1 MANNE
6 IKILSTSA
14 LPQSLIQQAGADN
27 IAIAVQTFI
36 NIEPVDSVEVHQEIE
51 TALLQSACVI
61 FTSQHAVEIVAAA
74 LDGHTPD
81 WRIYCIANKTAK
93 LVEKYFGKERI
104 AGTAAYA
111 EELAD
116 KIIED
121 AEAEEFIF
129 FTGNKHLPT
138 LMDKLDDEGLY
149 VQEIIVYQNT
159 PSSVTV
165 SGRYHGILFF
175 SPSAVESFFG
185 ANRISRATV
194 LFATGQT
201 TANALQKVST
211 NPVIMA
217 NQTGKEEMI
226 QTVLDYYR

>member
-14 LPQSLIQQAGADN
+14 LPQSLVQEAAMENISITAQA
-27 IAIAVQTFI
+27 FI
-36 NIEPVDSVEVHQEIE
+36 NIEPVDSIEVQQEIE
-51 TALLQSACVI
+51 TALLQSAYVI
-61 FTSQHAVEIVAAA
+61 FTSQHAVEIIAAE
-74 LDGHTPD
+74 LDGHQPD

-93 LVEKYFGKERI
+93 LVEKYFGKESI

-111 EELAD
+111 EDLAD

-121 AEAEEFIF
+121 GEAEELIF

-138 LMDKLDDEGLY
+138 LMDKLDEEGLY

-159 PSSVTV
+159 PASVTV
-165 SGRYHGILFF
+165 DGRFHGILFF
-175 SPSAVESFFG
+175 SPSAAESFFA
-185 ANRISRATV
+185 ANKISRATV

-201 TANALQKVST
+201 TANALQKIST

-217 NQTGKEEMI
+217 EQTGKEEMI
-226 QTVLDYYR
+226 QTVMDYYR

>member
-1 MANNE
+1 MATAE

-14 LPQSLIQQAGADN
+14 LPTEVVQQAAMEN
-27 IAIAVQTFI
+27 ISIATQAFI
-36 NIEPVDSVEVHQEIE
+36 NIEPVDSVEVQQEIE
-51 TALLQSACVI
+51 TALLQSAYVV
-61 FTSQHAVEIVAAA
+61 FTSQHAVEIIGSQ
-74 LDGHTPD
+74 LDGHQPD
-81 WRIYCIANKTAK
+81 WQIYCLANKTAAM
-93 LVEKYFGKERI
+93 VEKYFGKESI
-104 AGTAAYA
+104 VGTAAYA
-111 EELAD
+111 EELAE

-121 AEAEEFIF
+121 GEAEELVF

-149 VQEIIVYQNT
+149 VQEIIVYENT

-175 SPSAVESFFG
+175 SPSAVESFFA
-185 ANRISRATV
+185 ANKISRATV

-201 TANALQKVST
+201 TANAIQQVSN

-217 NQTGKEEMI
+217 QQTGKEEMI
-226 QTVLDYYR
+226 QTVLEYYR

>member
-14 LPQSLIQQAGADN
+14 LPQSLVQEAAMENISITAQA
-27 IAIAVQTFI
+27 FI
-36 NIEPVDSVEVHQEIE
+36 NIEPVDSIEVQQEIE
-51 TALLQSACVI
+51 TALLQSAYVI
-61 FTSQHAVEIVAAA
+61 FTSQHAVEIIAAE
-74 LDGHTPD
+74 LDGHQPD

-93 LVEKYFGKERI
+93 LVEKYFGKESI

-111 EELAD
+111 EDLAD

-121 AEAEEFIF
+121 GEAEELIF

-138 LMDKLDDEGLY
+138 LMDKLDEEGLY

-159 PSSVTV
+159 PASITV
-165 SGRYHGILFF
+165 DGRFHGILFF
-175 SPSAVESFFG
+175 SPSAAESFFA
-185 ANRISRATV
+185 ANKISRATV

-201 TANALQKVST
+201 TANALQRIST

-217 NQTGKEEMI
+217 EQTGKEEMI
-226 QTVLDYYR
+226 QTVMDYYR

>member
-14 LPQSLIQQAGADN
+14 LPQSLVQEAAMENISITAQA
-27 IAIAVQTFI
+27 FI
-36 NIEPVDSVEVHQEIE
+36 NIEPVDSIEVQQEIE
-51 TALLQSACVI
+51 TALLQSAYVI
-61 FTSQHAVEIVAAA
+61 FTSQHAVEIIAAE
-74 LDGHTPD
+74 LDGHQPD

-93 LVEKYFGKERI
+93 LVEKYFGKESI

-111 EELAD
+111 EDLAD

-121 AEAEEFIF
+121 GEAEELIF

-138 LMDKLDDEGLY
+138 LMDKLDEEGLY

-159 PSSVTV
+159 PASVTV
-165 SGRYHGILFF
+165 DGRFHGILFF
-175 SPSAVESFFG
+175 SPSAAESFFA
-185 ANRISRATV
+185 ANKISRATV

-201 TANALQKVST
+201 TANALQRIST

-217 NQTGKEEMI
+217 EQTGKEEMI
-226 QTVLDYYR
+226 QTVMDYYR